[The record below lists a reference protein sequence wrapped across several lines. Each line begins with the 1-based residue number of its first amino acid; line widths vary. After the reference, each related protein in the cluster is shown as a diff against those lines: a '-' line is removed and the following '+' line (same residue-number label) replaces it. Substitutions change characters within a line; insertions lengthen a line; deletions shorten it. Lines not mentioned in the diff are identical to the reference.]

1 MRPSVPTA
9 PAARRPGRARPHYHP
24 PMSHTHDPLSDS
36 LIDLLRAADPRVA
49 ELMDR
54 ERTRQE
60 STIELIASENHV
72 SPAVMHTM
80 GSWLTNKYAEGYPG
94 ARYYGGC
101 EFHDQIED
109 LARDRAKQL
118 FGCRFAN
125 VQPHSGAQANT
136 AVFMA
141 LMQPGDTFASLV
153 LKDGGHLSHGMS
165 LNFSG
170 RYHKPVHYP
179 LHYEPTHPEFERID
193 YDAVRRVC
201 LEHKPKVLM
210 CGYSAYPRVIDFARF
225 RAVADEV
232 GAILVADIA
241 HIAGLC
247 THNGC
252 AHPSPFPHAHVVT
265 TTTHKTLRGPRG
277 GLIMTNDEEL
287 AKKIDKSVFPGVQ
300 GGPLMHVIASKA
312 VAFGEALK
320 PEFVTY
326 QKKIVQN
333 AKALAAAL
341 IKRGY
346 RITTG
351 GTDNHLML
359 VDLRPKNAD
368 LTGAD
373 AEKWLERAGII
384 TNKNGIPSDP
394 RPPKFTSGIRLG
406 TPATTTRGFGLP
418 EMDAVADLFDR
429 VLSAKGDEAQ
439 TVVVRAEVARLCSRF
454 PLLGSSPASN
464 GVATADAWR

>member
-1 MRPSVPTA
+1 M
-9 PAARRPGRARPHYHP
+9 PHD
-24 PMSHTHDPLSDS
+24 SLSDGLLALLQSHDP
-36 LIDLLRAADPRVA
+36 AMA
-49 ELMDR
+49 EFMAKERDR
-54 ERTRQE
+54 QQ

-101 EFHDQIED
+101 VFHDQIED
-109 LARDRAKQL
+109 LTRERAKQL

-141 LMQPGDTFASLV
+141 LMKPGDTFCSLV

-165 LNFSG
+165 INFSG
-170 RYHKPVHYP
+170 VYHKPVFYP

-193 YDAVRRVC
+193 YDAVRKVC

-225 RAVADEV
+225 RAVADEI
-232 GAILVADIA
+232 GALLVADIA

-247 THNGC
+247 THGGA

-277 GLIMTNDEEL
+277 GLILTSDEDL
-287 AKKIDKSVFPGVQ
+287 AKKIDKAVFPGVQ
-300 GGPLMHVIASKA
+300 GGPLMHVIAAKG

-320 PEFVTY
+320 PEFATY
-326 QKKIVQN
+326 VRKVVDN
-333 AKALAAAL
+333 ARALAAAL
-341 IKRGY
+341 TERGY

-359 VDLRPKNAD
+359 VDLRRKSEA

-373 AEKWLERAGII
+373 AEKWLESAGLIC
-384 TNKNGIPSDP
+384 NKNGIPNDP
-394 RPPKFTSGIRLG
+394 RPPKFTSGVRLG
-406 TPATTTRGFGLP
+406 APATTTRGFGP
-418 EMDAVADLFDR
+418 AEMTQIAEWFDQ
-429 VLSAKGDEAQ
+429 VLSSGGEAGACQ
-439 TVVVRAEVARLCSRF
+439 RVRGEVRDLCQRF
-454 PLLGSSPASN
+454 PL
-464 GVATADAWR
+464 